1 MCRDRGE
8 GARSATHTTRRRGSA
23 NRPAG
28 RSCSV
33 PGAVPA
39 DPGRESVPMRAV
51 RETRTASAHPRRVAV
66 TWGNCLARCWTESTY
81 RVRMQAVATGAL
93 IDEVGESTSDVRAR
107 VAAAR
112 DTAAQRWSEYGW
124 RTNAEV
130 PGPALRQKFR
140 LSRAALAPVERAL
153 RKGVITA
160 RGADRALRVAWS
172 VADLAG
178 EAMPGPDQVVT
189 ALDFRD
195 RGFQ

>member
-1 MCRDRGE
+1 M
-8 GARSATHTTRRRGSA
+8 
-23 NRPAG
+23 
-28 RSCSV
+28 
-33 PGAVPA
+33 
-39 DPGRESVPMRAV
+39 
-51 RETRTASAHPRRVAV
+51 
-66 TWGNCLARCWTESTY
+66 
-81 RVRMQAVATGAL
+81 
-93 IDEVGESTSDVRAR
+93 
-107 VAAAR
+107 
-112 DTAAQRWSEYGW
+112 
-124 RTNAEV
+124 

-153 RKGVITA
+153 RKWVITA